1 MRKKYIMKRNNFIP
15 LFLFGFILILFTD
28 CRTQK
33 KIEEGYTGTPGLTVT
48 SKDYMQKGNLEMDKK
63 NYKEALEYF
72 NKSIELDDENG
83 EAYAYRGMTK
93 YHLKELDGAMEDYNQ
108 ALKLIPDYGEVY
120 DLRGIVKG
128 EKGDSLGACEDWNK
142 AFDLGFN
149 KAYDLI
155 EKYCREDK

>member
-1 MRKKYIMKRNNFIP
+1 MKQINYSLLLI
-15 LFLFGFILILFTD
+15 FGLIIFFFTD

-48 SKDYMQKGNLEMDKK
+48 SKDYMQKGNAEMDKK
-63 NYKEALEYF
+63 NYKEALANF
-72 NKSIELDDENG
+72 NKAIELDEENG

-93 YHLKELDGAMEDYNQ
+93 YHLKDLDGAMEDYNH

-149 KAYDLI
+149 KAYELI
-155 EKYCREDK
+155 EKYCNEEN

>member
-1 MRKKYIMKRNNFIP
+1 MKQINYTLLLI
-15 LFLFGFILILFTD
+15 FGLIIFFFTD

-33 KIEEGYTGTPGLTVT
+33 KIEEGYTGTTTTGLPIT
-48 SKDYMQKGNLEMDKK
+48 SKDYLQKGNVEMDKK
-63 NYKEALEYF
+63 NYKEALENL
-72 NKSIELDDENG
+72 NKAIELDEENG

-93 YHLKELDGAMEDYNQ
+93 YHLKDLDGAMEDYNH

-149 KAYDLI
+149 KASELI
-155 EKYCREDK
+155 EKYCNEEN